1 MNTAT
6 SVNRIPPSFPRRRES
21 IRRKSLLSSSGRCR
35 GGCRRREWRGK
46 RVELRQLHKRTGAV
60 PLSTRILARVGQ
72 IVVVFA
78 VLAIPTNA
86 HAAESATPA
95 IGKTSDWRAAV
106 RGFAEAN
113 LKHPAWGV
121 SHSARDYDLAR
132 ALAREDGVTLDDDV
146 LYAAAYLH
154 DVAAFAPFRKPN
166 VDHQDEAANI
176 VASLLEG
183 TGFPMAK
190 IEAVRGAIRTHMFER
205 DPVGPEAIYL
215 HDADALDWL
224 GAIGVAR
231 IFALVD
237 PNGGAPDGPSVVKR
251 LEANLEKVPP
261 RVISKAGKARAP
273 ELARELEQ
281 FLKNLK
287 AQSSDYRTL

>member
-1 MNTAT
+1 MSTG
-6 SVNRIPPSFPRRRES
+6 ILPR
-21 IRRKSLLSSSGRCR
+21 LG
-35 GGCRRREWRGK
+35 
-46 RVELRQLHKRTGAV
+46 QLVLVIAA
-60 PLSTRILARVGQ
+60 LAMPAM
-72 IVVVFA
+72 IV
-78 VLAIPTNA
+78 
-86 HAAESATPA
+86 HAAEAGTPA
-95 IGKTSDWRAAV
+95 IEKSGDWRAAV
-106 RGFAEAN
+106 RRFAEAN
-113 LKHPAWGV
+113 LKHPAWGA
-121 SHSARDYDLAR
+121 SHSARDYELAR
-132 ALAREDGVTLDDDV
+132 ALAKEDGVTLDDDV

-166 VDHQDEAANI
+166 VDHQDEAAAI
-176 VASLLEG
+176 VGSLLEG
-183 TGFPMAK
+183 TGFPMTK

-237 PNGGAPDGPSVVKR
+237 PSGGAPDGPAVVKR
-251 LEANLEKVPP
+251 LEANLEQVPP
-261 RVISKAGKARAP
+261 RVISKAGKARTP
-273 ELARELEQ
+273 GLARELDL